1 MTFVSKFRII
11 PIKTNPYF
19 IESRKLG
26 FFTMSLIVFLTMWT
40 GYLNSAMGAKLKADD
55 LFLLDK
61 LLEIQ
66 IKMPPSD
73 WEKLRNESDRRNGG
87 FGRLLSGSRSTGSR
101 FNLYKADITLD
112 GSTIK
117 NVGIRTKGFI
127 GSLNPERPSLKVKFD
142 EYVDQSP
149 IEGLDRLTLN
159 NNLQDESLASQY
171 LTYTLFNKA
180 GVPAPRINHATV
192 TVNGEY
198 LGVYAHV
205 ESVRGSFI
213 RRHFGDYSGELYEGT
228 IADFYPK
235 AVENIE
241 AKNKQ
246 SKKKRTQAVKLAQI
260 LETKE
265 SFKLEEAEK
274 CLNIDQFLKFW
285 AMETLLG
292 FWDGYT
298 NNQNNYYAYSS
309 PKDDGRFHFV
319 PWGADGAF
327 TEGRGPFSRFRG
339 NDDAPESV
347 YSQSMLANRLWH
359 IDVIPGLYKSALKHI
374 LLNVWKEEDLKNEI
388 NRIQSLTKNHLHPRQ
403 DRVDRGTDRLI
414 SFVEDRRSKF
424 ESELKDWPVKVSEG
438 PRIPMHSVEIGQL
451 KGTFE
456 TAWNTTRLENVVNHG
471 RAQIQ
476 LTLNGEEVSFSKLGV
491 LGQPEES
498 PRWFGGRER
507 GRPERVREL
516 NPTVTFDGIS
526 EKNGQHL
533 RIIMTINSENFKSG
547 KKEVPFRG
555 SLLMFDPN
563 ENQNAFGFER
573 FRSMKN
579 LAGALKLNEAE
590 MKEGARIAGTLQ
602 TKVNESRGGFFG
614 GGRSRGRR

>member
-1 MTFVSKFRII
+1 MMA
-11 PIKTNPYF
+11 IKTNPNF
-19 IESRKLG
+19 IKSRKSG
-26 FFTMSLIVFLTMWT
+26 FFGTGLIVLLTIAT
-40 GYLNSAMGAKLKADD
+40 GSLNSAMGAKLKAND
-55 LFLLDK
+55 LFRTDK

-73 WEKLRNESDRRNGG
+73 WEKLRNESDRSNRG
-87 FGRLLSGSRSTGSR
+87 FGRLFSGSRLTGSR

-149 IEGLDRLTLN
+149 IQGLDRLTLN
-159 NNLQDESLASQY
+159 NNVQDESLASQY
-171 LTYTLFNKA
+171 LTYTLYNKA

-205 ESVRGSFI
+205 ESVRGPFI

-246 SKKKRTQAVKLAQI
+246 SKKKRTQAVKLAEI

-274 CLNIDQFLKFW
+274 CVNIDQFLKFW

-309 PKDDGRFHFV
+309 PKDNGRFHFV

-327 TEGRGPFSRFRG
+327 TEGRGPFSRFG
-339 NDDAPESV
+339 GDDDAPESV
-347 YSQSMLANRLWH
+347 YFQSMLANRLWH
-359 IDVIPGLYKSALKHI
+359 IDGIPARYKSALENI
-374 LLNVWKEEDLKNEI
+374 LLNVWKEEDINNEI

-403 DRVDRGTDRLI
+403 DRVDRGVDRLI

-424 ESELKDWPVKVSEG
+424 ESELNDWPVKVSVG
-438 PRIPMHSVEIGQL
+438 PRIPMHSVEIGEL

-456 TAWNTTRLENVVNHG
+456 TAWNANRLENVENHG
-471 RAQIQ
+471 KAQIQ
-476 LTLNGEEVSFSKLGV
+476 LILNGEQVPFSKLGV
-491 LGQPEES
+491 LGQPEEP

-507 GRPERVREL
+507 GRTERVREL
-516 NPTVTFDGIS
+516 NPTVTFHGVS

-533 RIIMTINSENFKSG
+533 RITLTINRENFKPW
-547 KKEVPFRG
+547 KKEVPFQG

-563 ENQNAFGFER
+563 QNQNGFGFER

-579 LAGALKLNEAE
+579 LAGALNLNEAV
-590 MKEGARIAGTLQ
+590 MKEGARIAGTLS
-602 TKVNESRGGFFG
+602 TKVNESRGGFFR
-614 GGRSRGRR
+614 GGRSRGPRR